1 MRVATFIGLRYAHVR
16 HGSPLLSFIGKLSKV
31 GLVIAVALLIAV
43 LAVMN
48 GFDRE
53 LKERIL
59 RVVPALTIT
68 AVEGDIDDWQRIGG
82 IVQAMSPQ
90 ISGFAPIID
99 EQGLIV
105 AGNEAEPVVVFA
117 TDPAAE
123 QQLSQFN
130 EFVSEAAWL
139 RWQADSQS
147 VLLSEKMA
155 TKLQLSA
162 GDTAVILL
170 PAGGGDTPEAV
181 GLQIAG
187 TYNTG
192 TEIDNHL
199 LFAQLPVLQHYL
211 KIDGVKTLRF
221 ALTDLLQANNVAWD
235 LAGKLPAGYQ
245 LNTWFQTHG
254 GLYQAIQMSKQLV
267 TLILVVII
275 AVAAFNVICSMILI
289 VTDKKGAIAILKAMG
304 LPRSQIMHIFLWHGL
319 VIGWVGTFIGVILG
333 CLLALSLPN
342 IAQLIEQIFDIQLL
356 STDIYPV
363 NYLPSDL
370 RWQDVLTVA
379 SVSVGIS
386 GLASIYP
393 AWRAA
398 NLKPAEVLNH
408 E

>member
-53 LKERIL
+53 LRERIL

-68 AVEGDIDDWQRIGG
+68 AAEGDIDDWQRIGG
-82 IVQAMSPQ
+82 IIQAMSPEIQ
-90 ISGFAPIID
+90 GFAPIID
-99 EQGLIV
+99 AQGLIV
-105 AGNEAEPVVVFA
+105 AGTEAEPVVVFA
-117 TDPAAE
+117 TDPTAE
-123 QQLSQFN
+123 QRLSQFN
-130 EFVSEAAWL
+130 EFVAEAAWQ

-155 TKLQLSA
+155 NKLQLNV
-162 GDTAVILL
+162 GDTAVLLL
-170 PAGGGDTPEAV
+170 PGSGDKPQAL

-199 LFAQLPVLQHYL
+199 LFAQLPLLQHYL
-211 KIDGVKTLRF
+211 QIDGVKTLRF

-304 LPRSQIMHIFLWHGL
+304 LPRSQIMYIFLWHGL
-319 VIGWVGTFIGVILG
+319 VIGWIGTLIGVVLG
-333 CLLALSLPN
+333 CLLALALPN
-342 IAQLIEQIFDIQLL
+342 IAQLIEQVFAIQLL

-379 SVSVGIS
+379 GISVGIS